1 MSGSNFKEDYENNK
15 KVRKEEAGT
24 VRKIVATV
32 LITLTIVLVVGVIGG
47 YFYIS
52 SALDPVDEDDKEPVN
67 VEIPTG
73 ATNSEIASVLE
84 ENGIIS
90 NSTIFRFYTKFNNE
104 TGFQAGNY
112 QFTPSMKLD
121 NIIESLQNGRIVK
134 DPINRVTIP
143 EGYTLKQ
150 IAEVYAE
157 EYSFTQEEFM
167 NQVDDE
173 EYVKQLMESHSALLT
188 DEILGEDI
196 RHPLEGYLFAATY
209 PFYKEDVTV
218 KEIVEK
224 MISKTESV
232 VLPRMESLEEKGLN
246 VHEAVTM
253 ASLLENEARTAESR
267 REIAGVFY
275 NRLEE
280 EMPLQTDPT
289 VAYAHGEH
297 LERTMYDDLEI
308 ESPYNTYHVNGLPVG
323 PISNFNEN
331 SIEAAAAPISSEN
344 LYFLADEEGN
354 VHYSETLEEHNQKKE
369 EYLSDE

>member
-1 MSGSNFKEDYENNK
+1 MSDSKFKKEYETK
-15 KVRKEEAGT
+15 KKSRSEEAGT

-32 LITLTIVLVVGVIGG
+32 LITITIVLIVGIVGG

-52 SALDPVDEDDKEPVN
+52 NALEPVNENNEEPVN

-73 ATNSEIASVLE
+73 STNSEIAAILE
-84 ENGIIS
+84 EQGIIS
-90 NSTIFRFYTKFNNE
+90 NSTVFRFYTKFNNE

-112 QFTPSMKLD
+112 QFTPAMKLD
-121 NIIESLQNGRIVK
+121 NIIESLQTGQIVK
-134 DPINRVTIP
+134 DPVKRVTIP
-143 EGYTLKQ
+143 EGYTLEQ

-157 EYSFTQEEFM
+157 EFSFSKEDFM
-167 NQVDDE
+167 NKVNDS
-173 EYVKQLMESHSALLT
+173 EYISQLMESHPALLT
-188 DEILGEDI
+188 EEILQEEI
-196 RHPLEGYLFAATY
+196 RYPLEGYLFAATY
-209 PFYKEDVTV
+209 PFYKEEVSV
-218 KEIVEK
+218 EEIVEK
-224 MISKTESV
+224 MVSKTESV
-232 VLPRMESLEEKGLN
+232 VMPRMESLEEQGLN

-253 ASLLENEARTAESR
+253 ASLLENEARTAQSR

-308 ESPYNTYHVNGLPVG
+308 ESPYNTYHVTGLPIG

-331 SIEAAAAPISSEN
+331 SIEAAASPINSDY
-344 LYFLADEEGN
+344 LYFLADNEGN
-354 VHYSETLEEHNQKKE
+354 IHYSETLEEHNKKRD
-369 EYLSDE
+369 EYLSEE